1 MTSSTDQPDRDDTP
15 EESPR
20 GAYAAG
26 IADEGTTEMDEG
38 TEMPATDAAAPV
50 ETAAPADP
58 APAAAAP
65 APQFTSSY
73 VPPVD
78 DSSGGDGPMAA
89 VSAKTDEH
97 PEYLVG
103 GAFAGGVLLA
113 LILKSLGRN

>member
-1 MTSSTDQPDRDDTP
+1 MTSSTDQPDPDATP
-15 EESPR
+15 AESPR

-26 IADEGTTEMDEG
+26 IADEGT

-58 APAAAAP
+58 APPAAAP